1 MSITA
6 TARAAANGWCHPA
19 VDDDGGLIGAIGA
32 FGASGRIAERDAALA
47 RSAAS

>member
-19 VDDDGGLIGAIGA
+19 VDDDGGLM